1 MFRRIFKTGNSFV
14 ISIPR
19 EILEQL
25 DISEGEKVSV
35 ILDQK
40 QHQIIISPVDKP
52 LAASLNEEFSR
63 QVSDFIKEYH
73 LALDA
78 LAK

>member
-19 EILEQL
+19 KILEQL

-40 QHQIIISPVDKP
+40 QCQIIISPVDKP

-63 QVSDFIKEYH
+63 QVSDFI
-73 LALDA
+73 
-78 LAK
+78 